1 MALQNSFFLCI
12 LITILFQN
20 LFFAKGACFQPS
32 GSMHEEEEEENFNGV
47 LRHSGSSI
55 FSVDEFGAKG
65 HGSFDNRA
73 FEKAW
78 KRACS
83 SNGAAV
89 VLVPKHKTYR
99 LKPIKFQGPCKGRV
113 TVQIEGTLEAPPDP
127 SDWDRKAI
135 EGRYWILFS
144 TTRSLAVRG
153 GGTIDGKG
161 EKWWQN
167 SCKIN
172 ESLPCVAAPT
182 ALFFKSCKNLVVENL
197 NVKDSQ
203 QIQVNIMR
211 CRNVRVSNLNVSA
224 PDLSPNTDGIH
235 VTSSRNVLIKD
246 SIIGTGDDCIS
257 IVSGCRRITARNI
270 VCGPGHG
277 ISIGSLGFNQTRANV
292 SNVLVDGAILKGTTN
307 GVRIKTWQGGRGYAR
322 RIVFQNIEMQNVK
335 NPIIIDQ
342 NYCDSEIPCSQQKN
356 AVAVRNVVY
365 RNIKGTSRSE
375 DAMTLNCSSSV
386 PCQGVLLSNI
396 DLVGAEGVEG
406 NVTGVCENLR
416 WQQIGKVVPRLI
428 CA

>member
-1 MALQNSFFLCI
+1 MALPNDVVGDTSLLLRIRIQREPPNDSSLKVLWARPSSQRRLQGINAEKNRFSLSNSSSNASCFHLSAHDNQFPNGPAK
-12 LITILFQN
+12 LIFPLYSDHH
-20 LFFAKGACFQPS
+20 LVPKP
-32 GSMHEEEEEENFNGV
+32 V
-47 LRHSGSSI
+47 LRQSGSSI

-113 TVQIEGTLEAPPDP
+113 TVQ
-127 SDWDRKAI
+127 
-135 EGRYWILFS
+135 
-144 TTRSLAVRG
+144 
-153 GGTIDGKG
+153 
-161 EKWWQN
+161 
-167 SCKIN
+167 
-172 ESLPCVAAPT
+172 

-211 CRNVRVSNLNVSA
+211 CRNVKVSNLNVSA

-235 VTSSRNVLIKD
+235 VTNSRNVLIKD

-406 NVTGVCENLR
+406 NVTAVCENLR
-416 WQQIGKVVPRLI
+416 WLQIGKVVPRLI

>member
-1 MALQNSFFLCI
+1 MLFMPSQSALFSFQMALQNSFFLCI

-113 TVQIEGTLEAPPDP
+113 TVQ
-127 SDWDRKAI
+127 
-135 EGRYWILFS
+135 
-144 TTRSLAVRG
+144 
-153 GGTIDGKG
+153 
-161 EKWWQN
+161 
-167 SCKIN
+167 
-172 ESLPCVAAPT
+172 